1 MEDRELDFD
10 IARRNKAGSIA
21 ALRAVVA
28 GYLFYLG
35 LSMIRDLLRGVS
47 TMSPVFVWIVGL
59 VFIAAAVAFGFYTW
73 KRWRADVE
81 ASRFPAPSEDE
92 APEE

>member
-1 MEDRELDFD
+1 MDDRELDYD
-10 IARRNKAGSIA
+10 IAERNKAGSIA
-21 ALRAVVA
+21 ALRVAVAV
-28 GYLFYLG
+28 YLFYLG

-73 KRWRADVE
+73 RRWRADVE
-81 ASRFPAPSEDE
+81 AARFSARPED
-92 APEE
+92 PEE